1 MSGRSENSIK
11 NHWNATKRK
20 MNAKTSRRRNPDNG
34 GRCPPSVLQD
44 YIQSKSTLDFNKT
57 WSTKTTPS
65 SASTQDSTGS
75 MEERLLLHTRS
86 AGGLQGGETHGS
98 FMHGSVLNQ
107 LAFNACQCMPTPCM
121 SGGCYQPTAHSCS
134 NNFSD
139 SSRSTPLHSRHY
151 PSTSSTNVLG
161 MDNTSELLE
170 AQASSTSRN
179 RDLDLVEMLSLQFSS
194 SSHTGSSHSA
204 LLWSYVHACN
214 ISPPSTAVGNPHPT
228 EKQRCSRAG
237 AARTYATLA
246 IAPA

>member
-86 AGGLQGGETHGS
+86 AGGLQGGETH
-98 FMHGSVLNQ
+98 VELR
-107 LAFNACQCMPTPCM
+107 ACMQ
-121 SGGCYQPTAHSCS
+121 H
-134 NNFSD
+134 
-139 SSRSTPLHSRHY
+139 L
-151 PSTSSTNVLG
+151 TSKYCCG
-161 MDNTSELLE
+161 K
-170 AQASSTSRN
+170 
-179 RDLDLVEMLSLQFSS
+179 
-194 SSHTGSSHSA
+194 
-204 LLWSYVHACN
+204 
-214 ISPPSTAVGNPHPT
+214 PHPT
-228 EKQRCSRAG
+228 EKQSCSRAG